1 MPVNFP
7 SPGASKL
14 DREDSMPKLP
24 GKLLTFC
31 AAALLIMSAT
41 SAVAA
46 QTEETK
52 AAETKAEQA
61 KGETPKKLSREVKA
75 AQGMHVQITQAM
87 GVHDDLELQEYVQR
101 VGEKVARVS
110 ERPEL
115 DWKFTIVDTDDVNA
129 FATQGGYVYI
139 SRGILPYMQNEAQLA
154 AVLGHEIGHITAKHL
169 QAQKKKSTLAGL
181 ASAATAIFTGIP
193 ALADL
198 TNVAGAAII
207 SGYGREAEL
216 EADHLGAEY
225 IAKAGY
231 DPNAMIGV
239 LSSLKDQETFER
251 ESARLEKREPH
262 IYHGTFAS
270 HPDNDTRLQQAVA
283 AAASVES
290 KATGDISNPEGFLKA
305 ISGLPIG
312 SSRRQGMVRDN
323 RFYHA
328 DYQLTMAFPKGWQIV
343 NEPEQILAIG
353 PNREHFME
361 IKAQAPPSDVTDP
374 REFALRGLANRRL
387 DRPESLEI
395 NGLHAWTAIVR
406 GDPSPY
412 GQSTNV
418 RYIIIYY
425 NNLMWIFKGA
435 SRSGTVA
442 PSGDPLFLSAAQTF
456 RRMRTNEF
464 QLAEP
469 YRLHV
474 VRAVE
479 GDTIEELAKNSAIKK
494 YPVQQLRLFNGLY
507 PEGEPTAGNWIK
519 VVE

>member
-14 DREDSMPKLP
+14 DREMSMPKLP

-31 AAALLIMSAT
+31 AAALLVASAT
-41 SAVAA
+41 NGF
-46 QTEETK
+46 
-52 AAETKAEQA
+52 AAESEK
-61 KGETPKKLSREVKA
+61 PKKPSREVKA

-101 VGEKVARVS
+101 VGENLAKVS

-115 DWKFTIVDTDDVNA
+115 DWKFTVVDTDDVNA
-129 FATQGGYVYI
+129 FATMGGYVYI

-154 AVLGHEIGHITAKHL
+154 AVLGHEIGHIAARHL
-169 QAQKKKSTLAGL
+169 QDQQKKSTMAGL

-198 TNVAGAAII
+198 TNMAGAAII

-216 EADHLGAEY
+216 ESDRLGAEY
-225 IAKAGY
+225 LAKAGY
-231 DPNAMIGV
+231 NPKAMIDV
-239 LSSLKDQETFER
+239 ISTLKDQDLFER
-251 ESARLEKREPH
+251 ERARLENRQPRL
-262 IYHGTFAS
+262 YHGVFAS

-283 AAASVES
+283 GAVSIESRAA
-290 KATGDISNPEGFLKA
+290 GDIVNSEEFLTA
-305 ISGLPIG
+305 ISGLPVG

-328 DYQLTMAFPKGWQIV
+328 DYQLTMAFPKGWQVV
-343 NEPEQILAIG
+343 NEPQQILAIG

-361 IKAQAPPSDVTDP
+361 IKAQAPPSDITDP

-395 NGLHAWTAIVR
+395 NGLHAWTAIVH
-406 GDPSPY
+406 GDASPY

-425 NNLMWIFKGA
+425 NSLMWVFKGA

-442 PSGDPLFLSAAQTF
+442 PSGDPLFLSTANTF
-456 RRMRTNEF
+456 RRLRANEF
-464 QLAEP
+464 QLADP
-469 YRLHV
+469 YRLHI

-479 GDTIEELAKNSAIKK
+479 GDTIEELAKNSAIQK
-494 YPVQQLRLFNGLY
+494 YPVQQLRLFNDLY
-507 PEGEPTAGNWIK
+507 PDREPTPGTWIK

>member
-1 MPVNFP
+1 
-7 SPGASKL
+7 
-14 DREDSMPKLP
+14 MPKLP
-24 GKLLTFC
+24 GQLLTLC
-31 AAALLIMSAT
+31 AAMLLVASAAST
-41 SAVAA
+41 IASAAE
-46 QTEETK
+46 QEK
-52 AAETKAEQA
+52 AAATTSGEA
-61 KGETPKKLSREVKA
+61 KPEKPKKVSREVKA

-110 ERPEL
+110 ERPDL

-169 QAQKKKSTLAGL
+169 QAQKKKSALAGI

-193 ALADL
+193 ALGDL

-225 IAKAGY
+225 LGKAGY
-231 DPNAMIGV
+231 DPEAMIDV
-239 LSSLKDQETFER
+239 LSTLKNQDLFER
-251 ESARLEKREPH
+251 EQARLEKREPR

-283 AAASVES
+283 AAAKVDS
-290 KATGDISNPEGFLKA
+290 KATTDISNPEGFLKE
-305 ISGLPIG
+305 ISGLPVG
-312 SSRRQGMVRDN
+312 SSRRQGMVREN

-328 DYQLTMAFPKGWQIV
+328 DFQLTMAFPKGWQII
-343 NEPEQILAIG
+343 NEPQQLLVVA
-353 PNREHFME
+353 PNREHVIE
-361 IKAQAPPSDVTDP
+361 LRTQAPPADVTDP
-374 REFALRGLANRRL
+374 RDFAMRGLANRRI
-387 DRPESLEI
+387 DRPEKLEI
-395 NGLHAWTAIVR
+395 NGLHAWTAIVH

-418 RYIIIYY
+418 RYIVIYY
-425 NNLMWIFKGA
+425 SNLMWIFKAA
-435 SRSGTVA
+435 SRSGTTA
-442 PSGDPLFLSAAQTF
+442 PSGDPYFLSAAQTF
-456 RRMRTNEF
+456 RRMRSGEF
-464 QLAEP
+464 ALAEP
-469 YRLHV
+469 NRLHI
-474 VRAVE
+474 VRAAA
-479 GDTIEELAKNSAIKK
+479 GDTFEALAKDSAIKK
-494 YPVQQLRLFNGLY
+494 YPVQQLRLYNDLY
-507 PEGEPTAGNWIK
+507 PDGEPTPGSWIK

>member
-1 MPVNFP
+1 M
-7 SPGASKL
+7 SKL
-14 DREDSMPKLP
+14 PAKILAI
-24 GKLLTFC
+24 C
-31 AAALLIMSAT
+31 AAALLVAGAT
-41 SAVAA
+41 SAIAA
-46 QTEETK
+46 TSEETK
-52 AAETKAEQA
+52 AEETKAEQG
-61 KGETPKKLSREVKA
+61 KIEKPKKLSREVKQ
-75 AQGMHVQITQAM
+75 AQALHVQITQTM

-101 VGEKVARVS
+101 VGEKIAKVS

-115 DWKFTIVDTDDVNA
+115 DWHFTIVDTDDVNA
-129 FATQGGYVYI
+129 FATLGGYVYI

-169 QAQKKKSTLAGL
+169 QAQKKKSTMAGL

-193 ALADL
+193 QLADL
-198 TNVAGAAII
+198 TNMAGAAII

-216 EADHLGAEY
+216 EADHLGAGY

-231 DPNAMIGV
+231 DPSAMIEV
-239 LSSLKDQETFER
+239 LSSLKDQDIFER
-251 ESARLEKREPH
+251 ERARIEKREPH

-283 AAASVES
+283 AAPNVES
-290 KATGDISNPEGFLKA
+290 GSTGAITNAEGFLKE
-305 ISGLPIG
+305 ISGLPVG
-312 SSRRQGMVRDN
+312 SSRRQGMVREN

-353 PNREHFME
+353 PNKEHFME
-361 IKAQAPPSDVTDP
+361 LRAQAPPSDLTDP

-387 DRPESLEI
+387 DRAESLDI

-406 GDPSPY
+406 NDPSPY

-418 RYIIIYY
+418 RYVIIYY
-425 NNLMWIFKGA
+425 SNLMWIYKGA

-442 PSGDPLFLSAAQTF
+442 PSGDPFFLSAANTF
-456 RRMRTNEF
+456 RRMRANEF
-464 QLAEP
+464 KLAEP
-469 YRLHV
+469 YRLHIV
-474 VRAVE
+474 KAVE
-479 GDTIEELAKNSAIKK
+479 GDTIEELAKNSAIEK
-494 YPVQQLRLFNGLY
+494 YAVQQLRLFNDLY
-507 PEGEPTAGNWIK
+507 PAGEPASGSWIK

>member
-1 MPVNFP
+1 
-7 SPGASKL
+7 
-14 DREDSMPKLP
+14 MPKLP

-31 AAALLIMSAT
+31 AAALLVASAASTAASAAEEEKASAT
-41 SAVAA
+41 P
-46 QTEETK
+46 TEETK
-52 AAETKAEQA
+52 PEK
-61 KGETPKKLSREVKA
+61 PKKPSREVRA
-75 AQGMHVQITQAM
+75 AQAMHIQITQAM

-101 VGEKVARVS
+101 IGEKVAKVS
-110 ERPEL
+110 ARPDL
-115 DWKFTIVDTDDVNA
+115 DWHFTIVDTDDVNA
-129 FATQGGYVYI
+129 FATEGGYVYI

-154 AVLGHEIGHITAKHL
+154 AVLGHEAGHIAAKHL

-216 EADHLGAEY
+216 EADRLGAEY
-225 IAKAGY
+225 LAKAGY
-231 DPNAMIGV
+231 DPSAMIGV

-251 ESARLEKREPH
+251 ERARIEKREPH

-283 AAASVES
+283 TAVSVET
-290 KATGDISNPEGFLKA
+290 KPAGDTSNAEGFLKE
-305 ISGLPIG
+305 ISGLPVG

-323 RFYHA
+323 RLYHA
-328 DYQLTMAFPKGWQIV
+328 DYQLTMAFPKGWQVV

-353 PNREHFME
+353 PNKEHVME
-361 IKAQAPPSDVTDP
+361 LRAQPPPSDVTDP
-374 REFALRGLANRRL
+374 RDFAMRGLANRRL
-387 DRPESLEI
+387 ERPESLEI
-395 NGLHAWTAIVR
+395 NGLHAWTAVVR

-425 NNLMWIFKGA
+425 DNLMWIFKGA
-435 SRSGTVA
+435 SRSGTVT
-442 PSGDPLFLSAAQTF
+442 PSGDPFFLSAAQTF
-456 RRMRTNEF
+456 RRMRTGEF
-464 QLAEP
+464 PLAEP
-469 YRLHV
+469 YRLRIV
-474 VRAVE
+474 KAVD
-479 GDTIEELAKNSAIKK
+479 GDTIEELAKNSAIQK
-494 YPVQQLRLFNGLY
+494 YPVQQLRLFNDLY
-507 PEGEPTAGNWIK
+507 PKGEPAPGSWIK

>member
-7 SPGASKL
+7 CPGASKL
-14 DREDSMPKLP
+14 EREISMPKPP
-24 GKLLTFC
+24 GNLLTLC
-31 AAALLIMSAT
+31 AAALLIVNASG
-41 SAVAA
+41 AVAA
-46 QTEETK
+46 STEEPK
-52 AAETKAEQA
+52 AAETKAEPA
-61 KGETPKKLSREVKA
+61 EGETPKKLSREVKA

-169 QAQKKKSTLAGL
+169 QAQKKKSTMAGL
-181 ASAATAIFTGIP
+181 AGVATAIFTGIP

-216 EADHLGAEY
+216 EADHLGAENL
-225 IAKAGY
+225 ARAGY
-231 DPNAMIGV
+231 DPHAMIDV
-239 LSSLKDQETFER
+239 ISTLKDQDLFER
-251 ESARLEKREPH
+251 ERARLENRQPR
-262 IYHGTFAS
+262 IYHGVFSS

-290 KATGDISNPEGFLKA
+290 RATGDISNPEGFLKA
-305 ISGLPIG
+305 ISGLPVG

-328 DYQLTMAFPKGWQIV
+328 DYQLTMAFPKGWQVV
-343 NEPEQILAIG
+343 NEPGQILAIG

-361 IKAQAPPSDVTDP
+361 LKAQAPPSDVTDP
-374 REFALRGLANRRL
+374 REFALRALANRRL
-387 DRPESLEI
+387 ERPESLEI
-395 NGLHAWTAIVR
+395 NGLHAWTVIVH
-406 GDPSPY
+406 GDASPY

-418 RYIIIYY
+418 RYIVIYY
-425 NNLMWIFKGA
+425 SNLMWIFKGA
-435 SRSGTVA
+435 SRSGAVA
-442 PSGDPLFLSAAQTF
+442 PSGDPLFLSAAHTF
-456 RRMRTNEF
+456 RRMRANEF
-464 QLAEP
+464 ELAEP
-469 YRLHV
+469 YRLHI

-479 GDTIEELAKNSAIKK
+479 GDTIEELAKNSVIKK
-494 YPVQQLRLFNGLY
+494 YPVQQLRLFNDLY
-507 PEGEPTAGNWIK
+507 PEGEPAPGSWLK